1 MATVRKLIHRLFW
14 LMLAAWAINYFFIE
28 SAAGATILGPALSAT
43 ALISLIISLIWKTPK
58 DNPHDISDKKLKSLE
73 AEQPNLQRWSASFDD
88 REITVTNWYSLKSMV
103 GACTLYIDGEMV
115 DQSKAIVAKSLEPL
129 LDSGKQSDSEL
140 HVQVFF
146 AGLFKIKVAI
156 VVNGAF
162 VLKEELSF
170 FDRFTRRNFPS
181 LPDAHKR

>member
-1 MATVRKLIHRLFW
+1 
-14 LMLAAWAINYFFIE
+14 
-28 SAAGATILGPALSAT
+28 
-43 ALISLIISLIWKTPK
+43 
-58 DNPHDISDKKLKSLE
+58 
-73 AEQPNLQRWSASFDD
+73 
-88 REITVTNWYSLKSMV
+88 MV

-156 VVNGAF
+156 VVHGAF

-181 LPDAHKR
+181 LPDAPKR